1 MLLLPGGLGVGSHWL
16 LLLLRQAHHQ
26 VPVAID
32 IVNPAQ
38 QQQHNQPSRSAH
50 VAKGF
55 TSCVLA
61 AVPIHDVGM
70 QLCGAAVLLKP
81 GSTVELRLG
90 GVLPRMNAEIEPHQ
104 NCCSCRHKEK
114 A

>member
-1 MLLLPGGLGVGSHWL
+1 MGSHWL

-38 QQQHNQPSRSAH
+38 QQHNKPSRSAH
-50 VAKGF
+50 VAEGF

-61 AVPIHDVGM
+61 AVPIHEVDM